1 MHDIVAATYNSPLFQ
16 SDNILIPFRSS
27 KSLSVCR
34 CVITVMDM
42 FPLQYYEESE
52 ETIDRLQGCI
62 TTPQANAYHLPPSYT
77 KEMDKKPAA
86 QLVWQPTRL

>member
-16 SDNILIPFRSS
+16 SDNISFSIVEIAVRLPPSW
-27 KSLSVCR
+27 
-34 CVITVMDM
+34 TVMDM

-86 QLVWQPTRL
+86 